1 MAVRNPKEEQKVN
14 QRTQNE
20 SIMTTRMSVIKTGDS
35 IKFRNDH
42 GVMMV
47 GEVIDK
53 SEEAARV
60 WTPIAV
66 YIVSPEQVVCRI
78 PKKGDLILI
87 S

>member
-1 MAVRNPKEEQKVN
+1 
-14 QRTQNE
+14 
-20 SIMTTRMSVIKTGDS
+20 MSVIKTGDS

-60 WTPIAV
+60 WTPISV
-66 YIVSPEQVVCRI
+66 YIVSENQVVYKI
-78 PKKGDLILI
+78 PKKPELFVMCSDYE
-87 S
+87 

>member
-1 MAVRNPKEEQKVN
+1 
-14 QRTQNE
+14 
-20 SIMTTRMSVIKTGDS
+20 MTTRMSVIKTGDS

-66 YIVSPEQVVCRI
+66 YIVSPDQVVCRV
-78 PKKGDLILI
+78 PKKPDIILT
-87 S
+87 SDYE